1 MAMTARDTIEQAW
14 SWIGLA
20 PDVVLQTNAFGNVVV
35 RARDG
40 KIWRICPEEL
50 SCKVIADSEAGF
62 QELSQSSEFQED
74 WLMHRLVRLAEDRF
88 GSLEEG
94 RCYCLKIPAV
104 LGGAYDLSN
113 FGTISVL
120 ECLAASGHL
129 AEQIKDLPAGAQIKL
144 VVS

>member
-1 MAMTARDTIEQAW
+1 MTARDSIEQAW
-14 SWIGLA
+14 SWIGLS
-20 PDVVLQTNAFGNVVV
+20 PDAVLQTNAFGNAVV
-35 RARDG
+35 RARDD

-62 QELSQSSEFQED
+62 RELSLSPEFQED
-74 WLMHRLVRLAEDRF
+74 WCMARLVQLAEDRL
-88 GSLEEG
+88 GPLEEG

-120 ECLAASGHL
+120 ECLAVSGHL
-129 AEQIKDLPAGAQIKL
+129 AEQIKDIPDGAQIKL